1 MASFDTT
8 RGEKSKKLED
18 LQTLDNQFAGV
29 SVRAEVINLRKATGA
44 RYREAFATK
53 YDAWKE
59 AATELV
65 DLDLATPSLEA
76 AQKACRRSAAGV
88 DAET

>member
-1 MASFDTT
+1 M
-8 RGEKSKKLED
+8 
-18 LQTLDNQFAGV
+18 
-29 SVRAEVINLRKATGA
+29 INLRKATGA

-53 YDAWKE
+53 DHAWKE

-76 AQKACRRSAAGV
+76 AQKVVEDQLLALTRKPEWKGLTPEQRKTQILAIVNQA
-88 DAET
+88 